1 MSHAGARWS
10 LRSDRPRRRPAVA
23 PARGSTDFSRYGH
36 ILSSLLREF
45 LESSFLDQLSP
56 YSLTRSQ
63 FCFLK
68 LIAGNSELQVGEL
81 ARCLG
86 VSPAASSKNLDRLE
100 ELGLVVRETSTEDRR
115 ATLLSASPEGRRLV
129 DEFERLKASR
139 LAPVIEELGEERTE
153 AFCDLL
159 RDVCLGLLERTTVP
173 DAPCMRCAGYYRPD
187 CAVEGAPGRV
197 RPEAAARLGIASAI
211 SCRSFTSES
220 CCSDDD
226 HVTN

>member
-1 MSHAGARWS
+1 MPAPVGRSAQTDPVADLSPSGAGFYRF
-10 LRSDRPRRRPAVA
+10 L
-23 PARGSTDFSRYGH
+23 RYGH

-56 YSLTRSQ
+56 YSLSRSQ

-68 LIAGNSELQVGEL
+68 LIAGNSELQVCEL

-100 ELGLVVRETSTEDRR
+100 ELGLVVRETSSEDRR
-115 ATLLSASPEGRRLV
+115 ATLLSVSPEGRQLV
-129 DEFERLKASR
+129 DDFERLKASQ
-139 LAPVIEELGEERTE
+139 LAPVIEELGEDKTE

-159 RDVCLGLLERTTVP
+159 REVCLGVLERSSEA

-187 CAVEGAPGRV
+187 CVLEEFQGECALKPRRGT
-197 RPEAAARLGIASAI
+197 EA
-211 SCRSFTSES
+211 
-220 CCSDDD
+220 
-226 HVTN
+226 